1 MIIKDPNFQWIYINP
16 SNPNLPYK
24 TQWDFPTTKEDYL
37 EHWGKWVIM
46 ESKETLDALAAKLEP
61 YVEDRSIYSIKYDQ
75 TPQEFIGLGDALGMC
90 VFCDDRDRDRVWGI
104 LAQEGVTE
112 KAWYYERQT
121 LDMWKPGGMLM
132 EKWIEHYKLSPEKAQ
147 KLRDVTQKN
156 YDKMLSSMFD
166 ERGKANEDI
175 WNFEQICWQTMVE
188 DKIKTIEKILQIE
201 WNMFS
206 RVQNV
211 GGKASCQEDPKAFEI
226 MRSSQFMTWSNDC
239 LESYLDDLNK
249 ALKEGRNLP
258 TEKYARMMRFNA
270 PDEYQ
275 KVKEMLPVLDEEIL
289 DLVDKIVAIELVWQ
303 EEFIDKYPS
312 ISGRGRP
319 IYSRDDS
326 PLAVSIETY
335 LRGEL
340 ETYSLNT
347 LKAYFRDIVDKMSK
361 DINGSELVHEHQ
373 VRRYGYGSLDEAEAA
388 LGKRAN

>member
-1 MIIKDPNFQWIYINP
+1 
-16 SNPNLPYK
+16 
-24 TQWDFPTTKEDYL
+24 
-37 EHWGKWVIM
+37 
-46 ESKETLDALAAKLEP
+46 
-61 YVEDRSIYSIKYDQ
+61 
-75 TPQEFIGLGDALGMC
+75 
-90 VFCDDRDRDRVWGI
+90 
-104 LAQEGVTE
+104 
-112 KAWYYERQT
+112 
-121 LDMWKPGGMLM
+121 
-132 EKWIEHYKLSPEKAQ
+132 
-147 KLRDVTQKN
+147 
-156 YDKMLSSMFD
+156 MLSSMFD